1 MDREFSDYNKK
12 GNHFNQFMGSS
23 SSIGAKT
30 VRNVCVAF
38 RAAAEQNNRAG
49 QKGYSKTP
57 FFSQTCLPQSVF
69 ELGVEFSG
77 ANNVLLMSLMEET
90 QEEEYY
96 HGDDRLV
103 SMIQSLEAEISDTE
117 IAQMDDQ
124 DCSTS
129 DSEADHWAEM
139 NIISSLPFDEMNAW
153 IPCGDEMMEHA
164 PMEYEEA
171 SYIEDF
177 QLCYGL
183 FLQQQYRDTD
193 YLAQGPSDK

>member
-1 MDREFSDYNKK
+1 M
-12 GNHFNQFMGSS
+12 SS
-23 SSIGAKT
+23 S
-30 VRNVCVAF
+30 
-38 RAAAEQNNRAG
+38 E
-49 QKGYSKTP
+49 
-57 FFSQTCLPQSVF
+57 CLF
-69 ELGVEFSG
+69 ELGMEFSE

-139 NIISSLPFDEMNAW
+139 NIISSLPFDEMNAR
-153 IPCGDEMMEHA
+153 IPYGDEMMEHA
-164 PMEYEEA
+164 PMEYEDA

-177 QLCYGL
+177 QLCYEL
-183 FLQQQYRDTD
+183 FLEQRYRETN
-193 YLAQGPSDK
+193 YLAQGLTDVLFSN

>member
-1 MDREFSDYNKK
+1 M
-12 GNHFNQFMGSS
+12 SS
-23 SSIGAKT
+23 SE
-30 VRNVCVAF
+30 C
-38 RAAAEQNNRAG
+38 
-49 QKGYSKTP
+49 
-57 FFSQTCLPQSVF
+57 VF
-69 ELGVEFSG
+69 ELGVEFSE

-103 SMIQSLEAEISDTE
+103 SMIQSLEAEIGDTE

-139 NIISSLPFDEMNAW
+139 NIISSFPFDEMNSW
-153 IPCGDEMMEHA
+153 MPCGDEMMEHA

-183 FLQQQYRDTD
+183 FLQQQYRETN
-193 YLAQGPSDK
+193 YFEQGPSDVLFSN